1 MGSLGITELTS
12 YLNYSLR
19 KVRTVHQGK
28 RCFNTSLPMKKMKV
42 CQQILFLSLL
52 SQTVRLNMVN
62 SSILVKRAL
71 SLEITIRIGKT
82 LGRRSQRGFNQLNRK
97 SQQLPE
103 PKEILSHFEIRNPGS
118 SSRRAR

>member
-1 MGSLGITELTS
+1 
-12 YLNYSLR
+12 
-19 KVRTVHQGK
+19 
-28 RCFNTSLPMKKMKV
+28 MKKMKV
-42 CQQILFLSLL
+42 CRQILFLSLL